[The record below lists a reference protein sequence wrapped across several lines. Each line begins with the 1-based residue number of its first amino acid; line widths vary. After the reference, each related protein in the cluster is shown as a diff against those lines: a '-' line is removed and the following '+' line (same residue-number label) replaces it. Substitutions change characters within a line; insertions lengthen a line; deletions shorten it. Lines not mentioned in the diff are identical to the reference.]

1 MWGMA
6 SALPPAFRAA
16 SRGEDQSARSHKIW
30 RWFVAGDA
38 ERKLGGRAEAMPH
51 KLACEM

>member
-16 SRGEDQSARSHKIW
+16 SRVEDQSA
-30 RWFVAGDA
+30 FPQDLALVCGGDA